1 MPGNICRFVP
11 PSQRNLEDPS
21 PELVES
27 KSSSNSKNQ
36 SSHPS
41 LSRLVRPDHLRD
53 SQTSCA
59 RDQLNQKV
67 NKPPNV
73 RHSRPTCRA
82 KGFSR
87 VCPSGV
93 VLLFF
98 FGVPREHT
106 CSPACLDARKK
117 EFEKRSVQ
125 IFWRLKI
132 GAPEGFSFCF
142 FFFMTFSARGK
153 KVHWHGER
161 LMIFY
166 SGVGG
171 SCAKILSL
179 H

>member
-11 PSQRNLEDPS
+11 PLQRNLEDPS

-67 NKPPNV
+67 NKPSNV

-93 VLLFF
+93 VLLFL

-117 EFEKRSVQ
+117 EFGKRSVQ

-142 FFFMTFSARGK
+142 FMTFSARGK

-161 LMIFY
+161 LMNFY
-166 SGVGG
+166 SAVCG